1 VIQSASDQSFGD
13 FCIIFI
19 TVLVLVFKLSVLAV
33 THHEQ
38 VPLQLL
44 LLVRVQLTFLIIAVI
59 LFFFS
64 VLRRVTLFLILLV
77 IVTETC
83 LVSLFALS
91 DHLTITKVCLRE
103 ILVRPDKHLLL
114 LSLLGGDSLSIELVC
129 IKLHNS
135 IVTADDGF
143 ILLGLVALR
152 LILVLEVRSI
162 FLRSGGT
169 CRFMSRSSFSHRVF
183 SEEWVC
189 SRSLAW

>member
-1 VIQSASDQSFGD
+1 MIQSASDQSFGD

-91 DHLTITKVCLRE
+91 DPLTITKVCLRE

-135 IVTADDGF
+135 IVTADDGV
-143 ILLGLVALR
+143 LALR

>member
-1 VIQSASDQSFGD
+1 MIQSARNQSFGD
-13 FCIIFI
+13 FCVIFI
-19 TVLVLVFKLSVLAV
+19 SVLVLVFKLSILAV

-64 VLRRVTLFLILLV
+64 VLRCVTLFLILLV
-77 IVTETC
+77 IVITETC
-83 LVSLFALS
+83 LISLFALS
-91 DHLTITKVCLRE
+91 NPLTITKVCLRE
-103 ILVRPDKHLLL
+103 ILVRPDNHLLL

-129 IKLHNS
+129 VKFHNS
-135 IVTADDGF
+135 IVTADDGV
-143 ILLGLVALR
+143 LALR

-169 CRFMSRSSFSHRVF
+169 CRFMSRSSFSHSFF